1 MKAIYELATP
11 KAPGQIRQNMSELC
25 LRQSCGLAQIFKAI
39 SELATPEAPGQ
50 IRPNVNP
57 PNLHLNPT
65 TNRKTERTVRVMN
78 QLTELLTDP
87 LSLKELLTTQLKEL
101 LTNQLKEQRT
111 FHHLV
116 TFLQNWMEQ
125 LTEPPKVP
133 VKTNQYLSRVRT
145 L

>member
-1 MKAIYELATP
+1 M
-11 KAPGQIRQNMSELC
+11 NELC
-25 LRQSCGLAQIFKAI
+25 LRPSCGLAQIFKAI
-39 SELATPEAPGQ
+39 SELATPNAPGQ

-65 TNRKTERTVRVMN
+65 TNRKTEWTDRVTN
-78 QLTELLTDP
+78 HLTELLPDP
-87 LSLKELLTTQLKEL
+87 LKELLTTQLKEL

-116 TFLQNWMEQ
+116 TFLQNWREQ

>member
-1 MKAIYELATP
+1 MLATP
-11 KAPGQIRQNMSELC
+11 KAPGQIRPNVNELC

-39 SELATPEAPGQ
+39 SELATPKNPGQ
-50 IRPNVNP
+50 IRTNVNP

-65 TNRKTERTVRVMN
+65 TNRKTERTDRVMN

-87 LSLKELLTTQLKEL
+87 LKELLTTQLKEL

-111 FHHLV
+111 FHQLV
-116 TFLQNWMEQ
+116 TFLQNWREQ
-125 LTEPPKVP
+125 LTEPPKVL